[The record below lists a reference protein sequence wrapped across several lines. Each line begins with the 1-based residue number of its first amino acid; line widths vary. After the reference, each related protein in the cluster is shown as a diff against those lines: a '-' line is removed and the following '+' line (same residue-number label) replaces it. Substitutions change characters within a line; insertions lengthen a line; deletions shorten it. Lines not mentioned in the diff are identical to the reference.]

1 MRGLTIILTENV
13 PERLRGGLMIALTHQ
28 ALGGRAR
35 LFFQFEAV
43 ALLLPPISA
52 SADPAHLA
60 AGLPS
65 LAALIDDALIS
76 GVELILCQTGLHLTD
91 ARADQFDPRCTFG
104 GLASILADL
113 GEDRL
118 LAL

>member
-1 MRGLTIILTENV
+1 MRGLTIILTENA
-13 PERLRGGLMIALTHQ
+13 PERLRGALMIALTHQ

-35 LFFQFEAV
+35 IFFQFESV
-43 ALLLPPISA
+43 ALLQPPIIA
-52 SADPAHLA
+52 SADPGHIA
-60 AGLPS
+60 AGLPP
-65 LAALIDDALIS
+65 LAALVDDALIS
-76 GVELILCQTGLHLTD
+76 GMELILCQTGLHLTN

-104 GLASILADL
+104 GLASILATL